1 MQPSPEAMPQ
11 PLELRDYVRPIWL
24 RKWLIL
30 AILVVATGG
39 TYAYFNHQPKK
50 YRASTKVFFQAT
62 NVSALLNPD
71 VSIEPD
77 RDLLDQATLLSSRDT
92 AEAVAKQIGYRGR
105 ATDLLGS
112 IVAQPATGSD
122 FIQLVAVR
130 PTAAHAAAVAN
141 AFATVFIRT
150 RSAEVRSAI
159 RKRLTSSESQLR
171 ALARNGSDATARQDL
186 RSQIRQLQAALN
198 LPGGIARQVD
208 PALAPRYPFSPR
220 PKRNAVF
227 AAILALMAGLGLAF
241 GLERFDRRIKRLAD
255 VGPAYGLPVLTAF
268 PSVDNPARFE
278 DGVPVVGQR
287 LKEPF
292 RSLRTAIQ
300 LSAVDRPPR
309 IIAVTSGVSG
319 EGKSMIVRNL
329 ALVYHEAGSRVAV
342 VDFDLRRPTQPRLFG
357 VEVSQGFTDVLV
369 GDLSLREGLTPI
381 MTAGPA
387 GDRESSPRAVATSMG
402 SEGNGAGSGLG
413 SLVLLPG
420 GGSNTHLDAVIGTDR
435 LGHLLRELSDEFDVV
450 LIDTSPLLAVTDAT
464 ALLAEADAVVLVA
477 RIGTTTTTTATRL
490 VELVR
495 RVPTARIAGVV
506 ANDVAATDT
515 QDYYGVA

>member
-1 MQPSPEAMPQ
+1 MQPASEAIQQ
-11 PLELRDYVRPIWL
+11 PLELRDYVRPVWV

-30 AILVVATGG
+30 AIFVVATGG
-39 TYAYFNHQPKK
+39 TYAYFNHQPKRF
-50 YRASTKVFFQAT
+50 RASTKVFFQAT

-71 VSIEPD
+71 VSVEPD

-92 AEAVAKQIGYRGR
+92 AEAVAKQIGYRGK
-105 ATDLLGS
+105 ATDLLAS

-130 PTAAHAAAVAN
+130 PTAQEAASVAN
-141 AFATVFIRT
+141 AFASVFIRT

-159 RKRLTSSESQLR
+159 RKRLSTSESQLR
-171 ALARNGSDATARQDL
+171 LLSPGASNASARQDL
-186 RSQIRQLQAALN
+186 TSQIRQLQAALN

-208 PALAPRYPFSPR
+208 PALAPAHPYSPR

-227 AAILALMAGLGLAF
+227 AAILALMVGVGLAF

-278 DGVPVVGQR
+278 DGRPVVSQR

-300 LSAVDRPPR
+300 LSAVDQPPR

-329 ALVYHEAGSRVAV
+329 ALVYREAGSRVAV

-369 GDLSLREGLTPI
+369 GDLSLHEGLTPI
-381 MTAGPA
+381 AVGDPA
-387 GDRESSPRAVATSMG
+387 GDREPSPQSVATLRA
-402 SEGNGAGSGLG
+402 EGNGAGAGLG
-413 SLVLLPG
+413 SLMLLPG
-420 GGSNTHLDAVIGTDR
+420 GGKNTHLDAVIGTDR
-435 LGHLLRELSDEFDVV
+435 LGQLLRELSEEFDVV

-477 RIGTTTTTTATRL
+477 RIGATTTTTATRL

-495 RVPTARIAGVV
+495 RVPTARLAGVV